1 MFERL
6 PILIRSPRGLAVAAV
21 AWLICFAWVRPL
33 AVPDEGRYTDIARWM
48 VLTGDWV
55 IPRINGLPFIQKPPL
70 YFWLEAIGLAL
81 AGTSLLVARWV
92 SIAAALATT
101 YVVYRFTNARFGQSA
116 ARWSLIVLLTS
127 LFFFGTAQFA
137 SLDML
142 VCACITC
149 TILFAVEAAEA
160 PPHRATYLW
169 LAAYTAAALGMLAKG
184 LMGIVIPG
192 LVYVVWA
199 LATRQPRLIL
209 AAVQVRGIVLL
220 LLITVP
226 WFAVVEQR
234 MPGFLRFFFI
244 HNHFER
250 YAETGFNN
258 PKGVWYYFALVLVG
272 TLPWS
277 IVLFHAARAG
287 LAGPEQGRRAVMLGV
302 VFSLTVIL
310 FFTIPS
316 SKLPGYVLSSVP
328 PLAIVLAPWCANWKY
343 RRAAAIIALV
353 LCIALLP
360 LALRARGLDPGRLA
374 SDVRTQVTSADR
386 VVFWN
391 RFFYSVPVILGR
403 TQPIEAVSDWS
414 VPIEKLPDSW
424 QREFVEGRDFEP
436 ARAAGVLVSPE
447 EFQASL
453 ATNRARIWVWVHEH
467 DASAPQLAGFETVG
481 KRGEYVLLRRP
492 AR

>member
-6 PILIRSPRGLAVAAV
+6 PILIRSPRGLAVAAA
-21 AWLICFAWVRPL
+21 AWLICFAWARPL

-55 IPRINGLPFIQKPPL
+55 IPRLNGLPFIQKPPL
-70 YFWLEAIGLAL
+70 YFWLEAIGLSL

-92 SIAAALATT
+92 SIAAGLVTAYA
-101 YVVYRFTNARFGQSA
+101 VYRFTGSRFGESA

-127 LFFFGTAQFA
+127 LFFFGAAQFA

-149 TILFAVEAAEA
+149 SILLAVEAAEA
-160 PPHRATYLW
+160 PSDRAGNLW
-169 LAAYTAAALGMLAKG
+169 LAAYTAAALGVLAKG

-192 LVYVVWA
+192 LVFVVWA

-209 AAVQVRGIVLL
+209 AAVQVRGILLL

-226 WFAVVEQR
+226 WFALVEQR
-234 MPGFLRFFFI
+234 EPGFLRYFFI

-250 YAETGFNN
+250 YAASGFNN
-258 PKGVWYYFALVLVG
+258 PKGAWYYFALVLGG

-277 IVLFHAARAG
+277 IVLFYAARTG
-287 LAGPEQGRRAVMLGV
+287 LAGTAQGRRAVMLGLL
-302 VFSLTVIL
+302 FSLIVVL
-310 FFTIPS
+310 FFTIPR
-316 SKLPGYVLSSVP
+316 SKLPGYVLSAVP
-328 PLAIVLAPWCANWKY
+328 PLAIVLGPWCASWRY
-343 RRAAAIIALV
+343 RRPTAIIALV

-374 SDVRTQVTSADR
+374 SDVRTQVTAADR
-386 VVFWN
+386 VVFWS
-391 RFFYSVPVILGR
+391 RYFFSVPVILER
-403 TQPIEAVSDWS
+403 KQPVEVVSNWS
-414 VPIEKLPDSW
+414 VPTEQLADSW
-424 QREFVEGRDFEP
+424 QRELAEGRDFEP
-436 ARAAGVLVSPE
+436 ARAPGVLISPE

-467 DASAPQLAGFETVG
+467 DANSPQLADFEVAGT
-481 KRGEYVLLRRP
+481 RGEYVLLRRV

>member
-1 MFERL
+1 
-6 PILIRSPRGLAVAAV
+6 
-21 AWLICFAWVRPL
+21 
-33 AVPDEGRYTDIARWM
+33 M

-92 SIAAALATT
+92 SIAAALATA
-101 YVVYRFTNARFGQSA
+101 YVVYRFTKTRFGESA

-127 LFFFGTAQFA
+127 LFFFGGGQFA

-149 TILFAVEAAEA
+149 SILFAVEAAEA
-160 PPHRATYLW
+160 PPPRATYLW
-169 LAAYTAAALGMLAKG
+169 LASYTAAALGMLAKG

-192 LVYVVWA
+192 LVFVVWA
-199 LATRQPRLIL
+199 LATRRPRLIL

-226 WFAVVEQR
+226 WFAAVEQR

-250 YAETGFNN
+250 YAESGFNN

-287 LAGPEQGRRAVMLGV
+287 LAGTEQGRRAVMLGLL
-302 VFSLTVIL
+302 FSLTVIL

-343 RRAAAIIALV
+343 RRPAAIIALV

-360 LALRARGLDPGRLA
+360 LSLRARGLDPGRLA
-374 SDVRTQVTSADR
+374 SDVRTQVTAADR
-386 VVFWN
+386 VVFWS
-391 RFFYSVPVILGR
+391 RYFYSVPVILGR
-403 TQPIEAVSDWS
+403 TQPVEVVNDWS
-414 VPIEKLPDSW
+414 VPIEQLPDNW

-436 ARAAGVLVSPE
+436 ARARGVLVSPE

-467 DASAPQLAGFETVG
+467 DASAPQLAGFEAVG
-481 KRGEYVLLRRP
+481 KRGEYVLLRRA